1 MTTVAIVT
9 GGGSGL
15 GEAIC
20 RRLADD
26 GHRVVVAD
34 LDGDAADPRRRS
46 TSAVSAVVVDV
57 RRRRPTSPPWSP
69 RPRRSG
75 P

>member
-20 RRLADD
+20 HRLADD

-34 LDGDAADPRRRS
+34 LDGDAA
-46 TSAVSAVVVDV
+46 AA
-57 RRRRPTSPPWSP
+57 RRRR
-69 RPRRSG
+69 RGR
-75 P
+75 